1 MVVNNPESNMGNAVG
16 CSPVLKMFSKGIMLG
31 LGTDAYTHDMLE
43 SLKVALT
50 IQRHNAGMPNV
61 AWNEVTTMLFHNN
74 AKIAARYFD
83 TPLGVIREGAAA
95 DIIVMDY
102 LPFTPLSGDNLDGHM
117 IFGMN
122 GRQCRTTIANGRL
135 LYLDRQFVDID
146 EERLSAEIFAT
157 AEKLWGRVNI

>member
-1 MVVNNPESNMGNAVG
+1 
-16 CSPVLKMFSKGIMLG
+16 
-31 LGTDAYTHDMLE
+31 
-43 SLKVALT
+43 
-50 IQRHNAGMPNV
+50 
-61 AWNEVTTMLFHNN
+61 MLFQNN

-83 TPLGVIREGAAA
+83 TPLGMIREGAAA

-146 EERLSAEIFAT
+146 EEKLSARIFAT
-157 AEKLWGRVNI
+157 AEKLWGRVNG